1 MPHGITTPRFSF
13 LRLLIAVAA
22 ATLSLTLVQNG
33 RAADS
38 APVISLGPVSVLNGT
53 VTVSGNV
60 GGDSVADVVL
70 TVNGSPVGVNA
81 NGQFTGSVNLGGES
95 ALNLTLKNP
104 TNGETAR
111 ISIPINTKTVGPDG
125 LIRSDVLKP
134 LTDAGINII
143 RPLEGFKIFDGQPL
157 KLEGSVLEKD
167 KLASLTVNG
176 KDVLATLR
184 PDGSF
189 DAPVSGTSREVNVT
203 ATDRQGVSQT
213 SSFTTVQASSVIATS
228 AGRSVAAKGASGVRI
243 TSVRYLTKNLVRTGK
258 VTMIVTVKDRRGLLV
273 RGAKV
278 RIRGVARTVFLT
290 LKGAQTKTTSKIGRA
305 TFTIKLNKRVL
316 TSRLKTKRFV
326 VASIASTP
334 NASTSLVTSFRLPAR
349 RSGR

>member
-1 MPHGITTPRFSF
+1 M
-13 LRLLIAVAA
+13 
-22 ATLSLTLVQNG
+22 
-33 RAADS
+33 
-38 APVISLGPVSVLNGT
+38 
-53 VTVSGNV
+53 
-60 GGDSVADVVL
+60 
-70 TVNGSPVGVNA
+70 
-81 NGQFTGSVNLGGES
+81 
-95 ALNLTLKNP
+95 
-104 TNGETAR
+104 
-111 ISIPINTKTVGPDG
+111 
-125 LIRSDVLKP
+125 
-134 LTDAGINII
+134 
-143 RPLEGFKIFDGQPL
+143 
-157 KLEGSVLEKD
+157 
-167 KLASLTVNG
+167 NG

-243 TSVRYLTKNLVRTGK
+243 TSVRYLTKNLKRTGK

-273 RGAKV
+273 RGAKA